1 MSSISDM
8 YKYIGGY
15 IIWWVVIKW
24 YTAIELPYIIMPVIG
39 IKYTPKIA
47 EMCYYIS
54 AILGVILTIMALG
67 TSVGYIIGCIKDIK
81 KYREN

>member
-1 MSSISDM
+1 
-8 YKYIGGY
+8 
-15 IIWWVVIKW
+15 
-24 YTAIELPYIIMPVIG
+24 MPVIG